1 MRLRGSLK
9 WMAFSQLRGDTT
21 AVFVYGT
28 LKRGS
33 FNHHILR
40 RCLENAGPTQQA
52 VYATAGAGPGAARP
66 TLGTSYETVQ
76 RYPLV
81 LKPVRHVPALI
92 PQPGV
97 GHHVSGEVYYCDAE
111 ALQLLDELEE
121 IATRK
126 YTRQA
131 VMVRPQA
138 PDAGSME
145 LECQAYFIS
154 DHEAQRSGLPSAS
167 EWATLEPEKC
177 LRSYDDPRYVFRSG
191 RVESTSK
198 RRSAGISAPKCVVFS
213 DFDGT
218 ISVADTLDVL
228 IDAAM
233 GEEARLRIDRQYED
247 GEISFR
253 YVCNRLFFGSCRFLN
268 DWSVEPVSTP
278 LSARVGDLCVANCSD
293 EKWRH
298 LMRPSIR

>member
-1 MRLRGSLK
+1 
-9 WMAFSQLRGDTT
+9 MALPQLSTDTT

-52 VYATAGAGPGAARP
+52 VYAAGTAASGAVRS
-66 TLGTSYETVQ
+66 TLGTAYETVQ

-97 GHHVSGEVYYCDAE
+97 GHHVCGEVYYCDAE

-121 IATRK
+121 VATRK

-131 VMVRPQA
+131 VMVRPQT
-138 PDAGSME
+138 AGAGASE

-154 DHEAQRSGLPSAS
+154 DQEAQRSQLPPAS
-167 EWATLEPEKC
+167 EWATLALDKC
-177 LRSYDDPRYVFRSG
+177 LRTYSDPRYVFRSG
-191 RVESTSK
+191 QVESTSQ
-198 RRSAGISAPKCVVFS
+198 RRAAGISAPKFVVFS

-233 GEEARLRIDRQYED
+233 GEEARLKIDQQYED

-253 YVCNRLFFGSCRFLN
+253 CVCNRCCSNFA
-268 DWSVEPVSTP
+268 VS
-278 LSARVGDLCVANCSD
+278 SIVG
-293 EKWRH
+293 
-298 LMRPSIR
+298 M